1 MRAARRDV
9 LGMGLGA
16 SAMALAGEAAAVAI
30 AGADPRIKALAALAA
45 GLVRDGH
52 SAGVQI
58 GVAVEGRKPFVAGY
72 GSANLE
78 TGTPVSPGSVL
89 RIASCTKQFTAAAIL
104 LLAERGKLALD
115 QPIEAFF
122 PGFPKGDQVTAH
134 QLLTHTSGL
143 HDYVYG
149 GMPADAAGEWQRDPD
164 RHRFLA
170 KMAQPF
176 DFEPGTYWS
185 YSNSGYALLGEL
197 IEKLSGKS
205 YAQFVHASLIEPA
218 GMEFTALDEPGDVV
232 PGRAAGYSLDA
243 DRPGAFRNAFWGG
256 LPIAEGGLR
265 STTLDLLRWNAALFG
280 ERILSRASLDRMTAP
295 ARVKDGRPVG
305 EAHFA
310 PPGQNPG
317 KPPAFV
323 SEPNYG
329 CGLEVCRM
337 FGRRVIW
344 HSGGIRGFNALLFH
358 FADDGLDLALL
369 SNTDNGLVT
378 AFEAFLRAATG
389 GPR

>member
-1 MRAARRDV
+1 MRAARREV

-16 SAMALAGEAAAVAI
+16 SALVLAGAPASAAP
-30 AGADPRIKALAALAA
+30 ADDRTKALTALAA
-45 GLVRDGH
+45 GLVREGH

-58 GVAVEGRKPFVAGY
+58 GVASSAGRPFVG
-72 GSANLE
+72 GHGFANLE
-78 TGTPVSPGSVL
+78 TGTRVSPASVF
-89 RIASCTKQFTAAAIL
+89 RIASCTKQFTAAAVL

-115 QPIEAFF
+115 QPIGTFF
-122 PGFPKGDQVTAH
+122 AGFPKGDQVTVH

-149 GMPADAAGEWQRDPD
+149 GMPADTPGEWQHDPD

-176 DFEPGTYWS
+176 DFEPGSHWS
-185 YSNSGYALLGEL
+185 YSNSGYTLLGEL
-197 IEKLSGKS
+197 IEKLSGKT
-205 YAQFVHASLIEPA
+205 YAEFVRAGLLEPA
-218 GMEFTALDEPGDVV
+218 GMASTALDEPGDVV
-232 PGRAAGYSLDA
+232 PGRAAGYALDGNRA
-243 DRPGAFRNAFWGG
+243 GAFRNAFWGG

-265 STTLDLLRWNAALFG
+265 STAGDLLRWNAALFG
-280 ERILSRASLDRMTAP
+280 GRILSRASLDRMIEP

-305 EAHFA
+305 EAHFT

-358 FADDGLDLALL
+358 FADDALDLALL

-378 AFEAFLRAATG
+378 AFEAMLRAATG
-389 GPR
+389 GLPNS